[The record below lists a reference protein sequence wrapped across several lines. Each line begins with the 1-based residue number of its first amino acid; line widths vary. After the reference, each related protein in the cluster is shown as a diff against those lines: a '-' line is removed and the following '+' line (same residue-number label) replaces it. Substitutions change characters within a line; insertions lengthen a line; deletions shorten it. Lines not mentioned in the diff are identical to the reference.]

1 MANDWG
7 GTTIVLDTQVTD
19 SAYDASHEDVQYHTG
34 KVKIQSIRINGGTNG
49 QAFTLREC
57 SKTNVTTGRI
67 FFTATIET
75 GDLRKQ
81 MTFPKGI
88 WVNGISPTALPGGT
102 INIDVC

>member
-1 MANDWG
+1 MANDWTG
-7 GTTIVLDTQVTD
+7 QTIVLDTQVTD
-19 SAYDASHEDVQYHTG
+19 SAYDATHDGVQYHTG
-34 KVKIQSIRINGGTNG
+34 RMKIQSIRINGGTNG

-81 MTFPKGI
+81 MTFPEGI

-102 INIDVC
+102 VNIDLC